1 LVTINPGLIV
11 GPIIHGSFCTSMDLF
26 KKLLEREMP
35 VIPDISIPLTDV
47 RDVALAHIKAMVSD
61 KAVSKRFAF
70 RVLLTFTNKTKIYT
84 ISDILLPV

>member
-11 GPIIHGSFCTSMDLF
+11 GPILHGSFCTSMDLF

-61 KAVSKRFAF
+61 EAVSKRFVF
-70 RVLLTFTNKTKIYT
+70 VDCSKTKLKLIPFQIYCYQFEC
-84 ISDILLPV
+84 